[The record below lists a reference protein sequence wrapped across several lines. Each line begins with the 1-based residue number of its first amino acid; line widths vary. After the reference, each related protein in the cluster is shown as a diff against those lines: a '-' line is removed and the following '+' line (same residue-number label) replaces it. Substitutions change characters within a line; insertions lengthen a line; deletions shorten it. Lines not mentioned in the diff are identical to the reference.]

1 MFQFYVLQ
9 GKARCTLLQAHVFI
23 DMKVRKFEKK
33 KKKKKTLGWLC
44 RISLSVT
51 LFKLLHHGQT
61 RYSGKLGKSDS
72 YCILFD
78 KIKVPSQS
86 KS

>member
-9 GKARCTLLQAHVFI
+9 GKASCTLLQAHVFI
-23 DMKVRKFEKK
+23 DIKVRKF

-44 RISLSVT
+44 IISLSVT
-51 LFKLLHHGQT
+51 LFKLLHHGLT
-61 RYSGKLGKSDS
+61 RYSSKLGKSDS

-78 KIKVPSQS
+78 EIKVPNQS